1 MGSKVVHF
9 EMNGPDGKA
18 LESFYSQL
26 FGWTTTEVPEANY
39 ALVDTHGGTGING
52 GIGTSPT
59 GSPHGTFYVGVDD
72 MNATLEKAESLGG
85 KTIMPVTDMGM
96 VTFALFADPDGLTV
110 GLVDNTPPPEGTPTG
125 PSAGDGAPVDWFEV
139 LGSDADKTLAF
150 YRDLFGW
157 TADAAGF
164 PGYSMVSAETAGI
177 GGGIGA
183 GEGSKWVTS
192 YAQVPDVEASLAK
205 AESLGGERVYG
216 PNDAGPVIS
225 GAFKDPAGNIFG
237 VYFSKES

>member
-9 EMNGPDGKA
+9 EMSGPDGKA

-26 FGWTTTEVPEANY
+26 FGWTTAEIPGGY
-39 ALVDTHGGTGING
+39 AVIDTRGGTGING

-59 GSPHGTFYVGVDD
+59 GSPHGTFYVAVDD
-72 MNATLEKAESLGG
+72 LDATLEKAESLGA
-85 KTIMPVTDMGM
+85 KTITPVTDMGV

-110 GLVDNTPPPEGTPTG
+110 GLLKNAPPPEGSQIG

-139 LGSDADKTLAF
+139 LGSDAEKTVAF
-150 YRDLFGW
+150 YREMFGW
-157 TADAAGF
+157 TADSAGF
-164 PGYSMVSAETAGI
+164 PGYFMVSEETAGI
-177 GGGIGA
+177 GGGLGA
-183 GEGSKWVTS
+183 GEASKWVTT

-237 VYFSKES
+237 VYFSKQS